1 MATTIRIT
9 DMTTKQR
16 MAKYGVYG
24 DTYEKIIIRLMD
36 KVEEQ
41 EKLLT

>member
-1 MATTIRIT
+1 MVKTIRT
-9 DMTTKQR
+9 VNKSTKKR

-36 KVEEQ
+36 KIEEQ
-41 EKLLT
+41 EKLMV